1 MLASRLTDDRIEQNY
16 SIAVLGVM
24 DSISES
30 IGEKLVR
37 VATLW
42 IENEKLTK
50 EDRQAVKIIGS
61 RRAAEN

>member
-30 IGEKLVR
+30 IEEKLVR